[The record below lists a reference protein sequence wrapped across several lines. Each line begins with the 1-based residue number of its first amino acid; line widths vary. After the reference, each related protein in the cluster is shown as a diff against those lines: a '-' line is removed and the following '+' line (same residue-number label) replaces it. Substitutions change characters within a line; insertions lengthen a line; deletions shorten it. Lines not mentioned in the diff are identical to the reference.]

1 MSAQLGKEAVAR
13 GASVCSEDR
22 SVGRIWDE
30 ECMGTRRG
38 ACNSNASAVRVEG
51 AQHSSFRIVV
61 AEVFAEL
68 LRKDAREDERAAAD
82 DIGLTKLVQ
91 PVRHRVKHF
100 RPCGAGEGRR
110 MRNKRRG
117 TARELANSSI
127 VVAARPSHVVLR

>member
-13 GASVCSEDR
+13 RASVCSEDR
-22 SVGRIWDE
+22 SVGRIW
-30 ECMGTRRG
+30 
-38 ACNSNASAVRVEG
+38 
-51 AQHSSFRIVV
+51 
-61 AEVFAEL
+61 EVFAEL

-91 PVRHRVKHF
+91 PVRHRVKRF